1 VATGRHPARVDP
13 WETPLPPLRSE
24 PPAAAAVLTGL
35 RLENI
40 ALIERLELAFEPGFT
55 VLTGETGAGKSI
67 LLDALDALL
76 GGVSGAQAARLL
88 RRGAERG
95 QIEASF
101 SLTPPL
107 RDWLAAQE
115 LEAEEELLLSRE
127 WRLQEG
133 RLGSRQ
139 RLNGV
144 AVNRNQVQELRP
156 LLLDLTVQGQTQQLA
171 RPGQQ
176 RRWLDRFAG
185 ESQSPLLVAVSATWR
200 AWRQAAAALEEAR
213 SSWQRLLQERE
224 RQEQLLEDLESAGL
238 EDPDERE
245 RLQAEENRLAHGV
258 RLQEGVMTLLGRL
271 VEGADEAPA
280 VLDHL
285 AACEAELAQMQQLD
299 PAAAALSDRCT
310 DALAQVQD
318 LARDLDRYGTSL
330 ESDPDSLAQLQERI
344 AQLKAL
350 ERRHGLDLA
359 ALIAWRDRLRD
370 QLGPGGAEAGLAAL
384 EASEAEARGA
394 RDQANARLSAARS
407 AAAERLEQQLMEALR
422 PMGLANVR
430 FAVAISA
437 AAAAEEG
444 ADAVQFLFSANPGQ
458 PLAPLAEV
466 ASGGEMSR
474 FLLALKTCL
483 AAADP
488 DVTLLF
494 DEIDSGVS
502 GRVSGAMAALLR
514 QLAARRQVFCVT
526 HQPLVAAAADH
537 HFRVS
542 KAVEAG
548 QTLTRVSH
556 LRDTQQRQVELA
568 ELAGGDSGE
577 AFSYAASLLDL
588 QARDA
593 VAAPVAVTPPPPASP
608 RPRRPAA

>member
-1 VATGRHPARVDP
+1 M
-13 WETPLPPLRSE
+13 
-24 PPAAAAVLTGL
+24 LTGL

-40 ALIERLELAFEPGFT
+40 ALIETLQLSFSPGFT

-76 GGVSGAQAARLL
+76 AGGPGGSGGPRLL
-88 RRGAERG
+88 RQGSARGL
-95 QIEASF
+95 IEASF

-107 RDWLAAQE
+107 QAWLDQQE
-115 LEAEEELLLSRE
+115 LEADEGEILLSRE
-127 WRLQEG
+127 WRLSDE
-133 RLGSRQ
+133 RLSSRH

-144 AVNRNQVQELRP
+144 AVNRSQIQELRP

-185 ESQSPLLVAVSATWR
+185 DDLQTLLPVVGAAWR
-200 AWRQAAAALEEAR
+200 TWRQAATALEQAR
-213 SSWQRLLQERE
+213 ADWQQQLLERE
-224 RQEQLLEDLESAGL
+224 RQEQLLEDLEAAGL

-258 RLQEGVMTLLGRL
+258 RLQEGVMVLIGRL
-271 VEGADEAPA
+271 VEGADEAPS

-285 AACEAELAQMQQLD
+285 AACEAELTQMQQLD
-299 PAAAALSDRCT
+299 PAASELAGRCSDG
-310 DALAQVQD
+310 LAQLQD
-318 LARDLDRYGTSL
+318 LARDLDRYGASL

-344 AQLKAL
+344 ARLKAL
-350 ERRHGLDLA
+350 ERRHGRDLA
-359 ALIAWRDRLRD
+359 GLIAWRDALRE
-370 QLGPGGAEAGLAAL
+370 QLAPGGAQASLEAL
-384 EASEAEARGA
+384 EAAEAAA
-394 RDQANARLSAARS
+394 RSDRDRANAALSAARGT
-407 AAAERLEQQLMEALR
+407 AATALEHQLMEALR

-430 FAVAISA
+430 FRVAIEPAPPS
-437 AAAAEEG
+437 EEG

-488 DVTLLF
+488 HVTLLF
-494 DEIDSGVS
+494 DEIDTGVS
-502 GRVSGAMAALLR
+502 GRVSGAMAELLR
-514 QLAARRQVFCVT
+514 RLAMRRQVFCVT

-537 HFRVS
+537 HFRVA
-542 KAVEAG
+542 KQVLEG
-548 QTLTRVSH
+548 VTHTRVSH
-556 LRDTQQRQVELA
+556 LRDTQARQAELV

-577 AFSYAASLLDL
+577 ARRYAASLLE
-588 QARDA
+588 RDRQ
-593 VAAPVAVTPPPPASP
+593 TG
-608 RPRRPAA
+608 RRPAA

>member
-1 VATGRHPARVDP
+1 M
-13 WETPLPPLRSE
+13 
-24 PPAAAAVLTGL
+24 LTGL

-40 ALIERLELAFEPGFT
+40 ALIERLQLDFSSGFT

-76 GGVSGAQAARLL
+76 GGSGPRLL
-88 RRGAERG
+88 RQGAGRGL
-95 QIEASF
+95 IEASF

-107 RDWLAAQE
+107 VSWLEQQR
-115 LEAEEELLLSRE
+115 LEADEAEILLSRE
-127 WRLQEG
+127 WRLSDD
-133 RLGSRQ
+133 RLTSRH

-144 AVNRNQVQELRP
+144 AVNRGQIQELRP

-185 ESQSPLLVAVSATWR
+185 EPLQQQLPAVATAYR
-200 AWRQAAAALEEAR
+200 GWRQAAADLETAR
-213 SSWQRLLQERE
+213 ANWQQLQQERE
-224 RQEQLLEDLESAGL
+224 RQEQLLADLEAAAL
-238 EDPDERE
+238 QDPAERE
-245 RLQAEENRLAHGV
+245 QLQAEENRLAHGV

-271 VEGADEAPA
+271 VEGAGEAPA
-280 VLDHL
+280 ALDHL

-299 PAAAALSDRCT
+299 PGVAELAGRCR

-318 LARDLDRYGTSL
+318 LSRDLDRYGAAL
-330 ESDPDSLAQLQERI
+330 ESDPDNLAQLQERI

-350 ERRHGLDLA
+350 ERRHGRDLA
-359 ALIAWRDRLRD
+359 ELIAWRDALRQ
-370 QLGPGGAEAGLAAL
+370 QLAPGGAEASLEAL
-384 EASEAEARGA
+384 EAAERAARA
-394 RDQANARLSAARS
+394 QRDQANGALSVARR
-407 AAAERLEQQLMEALR
+407 AAADQLQQQLMAALR

-430 FAVAISA
+430 FAVAIEPASPG
-437 AAAAEEG
+437 EEG

-488 DVTLLF
+488 HVTLLF

-514 QLAARRQVFCVT
+514 QLAEQRQVFCVT

-537 HFRVS
+537 HFLVS
-542 KAVEAG
+542 KQVVDD
-548 QTLTRVSH
+548 TTHTRVSQ
-556 LRDTQQRQVELA
+556 LRDTQARQAELA
-568 ELAGGDSGE
+568 ELAGGDHRE
-577 AFSYAASLLDL
+577 ARSYAASLLG
-588 QARDA
+588 QH
-593 VAAPVAVTPPPPASP
+593 S
-608 RPRRPAA
+608 